1 MAVIFTDREAM
12 LLAPFRAG
20 SAHVVQLGA
29 IGIENPRRPY
39 RDHRAETLPDFT
51 REGAEERQFIRDSG
65 TGGDHVESHLFPP
78 AVLVE
83 RNLDALDFPL
93 L

>member
-39 RDHRAETLPDFT
+39 RDHRAETLPIS
-51 REGAEERQFIRDSG
+51 RAKEPKSANSSEIAAPVAIMWRAICS
-65 TGGDHVESHLFPP
+65 
-78 AVLVE
+78 
-83 RNLDALDFPL
+83 PL
-93 L
+93 PFWSKGILTL